1 MWREFIKSISPNVTF
16 SLPAAVDLIAKMES
30 TLDVVISEEL
40 KGLLCETDGV
50 LGDHDLGIIW
60 PVRKIKEMN
69 IVMRNLQASQR
80 MYMLFDTLLF
90 FAEAGNGDLFALP
103 IINSQVGHRSV
114 FAWNHE
120 NDSRTWVAPSIKVY
134 LEWWLKGIITI

>member
-1 MWREFIKSISPNVTF
+1 MWQEFIKGISPNVTF
-16 SLPAAVDLIAKMES
+16 FLPATVDFITKMEG
-30 TLDVVISEEL
+30 TLDVEISEDL
-40 KGLLCETDGV
+40 KSLLYETDGV
-50 LGDHDLGIIW
+50 LGDYDLGIIW

-69 IVMRNLQASQR
+69 VEMRNLQASQR
-80 MYMLFDTLLF
+80 VYMLFDTLLF

-103 IINSQVGHRSV
+103 IINSRIGHRGV

-120 NDSRTWVAPSIKVY
+120 NDSRTWVAPSIKIY